1 MDEQT
6 IERFWDAHP
15 CGDASVGGLKGS
27 RPEDYL
33 AFFSNYDAFR
43 YKNEHHILSCLDAI
57 PFHGKRI
64 LEIGLG
70 QGADSEQLIHRG
82 AKWSGLDL
90 TQEAVDRVATR
101 LKLRALPYQT
111 IKKGSALSIPYDT
124 DSFDIVFSHGV
135 MHHIPEVRVA
145 QKEIAR
151 ILRPSGE
158 LIVMVYSIWSLNYL
172 LSIYLLRRLGLLVV
186 YATGLRLGDIYDQ
199 HLANAREQGL
209 FNYLRIQNFIHRNT
223 DGPQNPY
230 SKVYNLSRIRRDFP
244 DFRIVKSYRRFMHA
258 PPLPV
263 SWLPFERLMGW
274 HLWVHL
280 KPR

>member
-1 MDEQT
+1 M
-6 IERFWDAHP
+6 
-15 CGDASVGGLKGS
+15 
-27 RPEDYL
+27 
-33 AFFSNYDAFR
+33 
-43 YKNEHHILSCLDAI
+43 
-57 PFHGKRI
+57 
-64 LEIGLG
+64 
-70 QGADSEQLIHRG
+70 
-82 AKWSGLDL
+82 
-90 TQEAVDRVATR
+90 
-101 LKLRALPYQT
+101 
-111 IKKGSALSIPYDT
+111 
-124 DSFDIVFSHGV
+124 
-135 MHHIPEVRVA
+135 RVA

-151 ILRPSGE
+151 VLKPSGE

-230 SKVYNLSRIRRDFP
+230 SKIYNLSRIRRDFP
-244 DFRIVKSYRRFMHA
+244 DLRIVKSYRRFMHA

-280 KPR
+280 KPRQSNITKA